1 VRDAAT
7 ILAAAGLLVVLVS
20 GWRGERRP
28 AVVLAGLVAVLASWA
43 LLAVTLLPESA
54 AESLADRLGTPVGA
68 AGGLLAMAVGGGA
81 LWLAAQLVV
90 TRPWIWFLALALALP
105 IRVPVAVG
113 GESAKLLVP
122 LYAVIIVGLAAA
134 ALRHVRGGEVELSSP
149 APLVDVSLGAL
160 AGFLVISELWSADS
174 DEGAV
179 KIVFFYIPFVLAY
192 LLVVAL
198 WRSAPALRIL
208 TTTTLV
214 AAVPVALL
222 AVWQY
227 AVGGVFWNDTL
238 IQANVYSRFYR
249 VNSIF
254 FDPNILGRYL
264 VLAVVAC
271 IALAWVSRDPRT
283 LWLLAGACAVL
294 LAGLFVTFS
303 RSSALM
309 LMVAVALLAWRLFG
323 ARRTAAVATVLI
335 VLFASL
341 SFASSGQIRRAATS
355 AERLEQVSEGRFD
368 LVRGGVEIWREHPVR
383 GAGLGSFAE
392 LYSARLDGREAVRT
406 RVVISHNA
414 PVTVLS
420 EGGLIGIG
428 LLLLAAVAIAAVI
441 ARRSRDGTE
450 GAWFEWAILA
460 VLAGIFV
467 HTLLYSALLED
478 PYVWVLT
485 AAALAAGALRARAPG
500 GEALRAPT

>member
-1 VRDAAT
+1 V
-7 ILAAAGLLVVLVS
+7 IIGAGL
-20 GWRGERRP
+20 
-28 AVVLAGLVAVLASWA
+28 
-43 LLAVTLLPESA
+43 
-54 AESLADRLGTPVGA
+54 
-68 AGGLLAMAVGGGA
+68 
-81 LWLAAQLVV
+81 LWLAARLVV
-90 TRPWIWFLALALALP
+90 ARPWIWFLGLAVALP
-105 IRVPVAVG
+105 IRLPIAIG
-113 GESAKLLVP
+113 GESAKLLIP
-122 LYAVIIVGLAAA
+122 LYGVIAVGIA
-134 ALRHVRGGEVELSSP
+134 ALALMRLRNDEFDVDSP
-149 APLVDVSLGAL
+149 APLVDVLIGAL
-160 AGFLVISELWSADS
+160 AAFLVLSELWSADR

-192 LLVVAL
+192 LLVIAL
-198 WRSAPALRIL
+198 WQRAPAMRIL
-208 TTTTLV
+208 ATTTI
-214 AAVPVALL
+214 AIAVPVALL

-227 AVGGVFWNDTL
+227 AVRGIFWNETL

-283 LWLLAGACAVL
+283 LWLLTGVSVVL

-309 LMVAVALLAWRLFG
+309 LMVAIAVLAWRAFG
-323 ARRTAAVATVLI
+323 ARRTVAAAAVLL
-335 VLFASL
+335 VLFAGL
-341 SFASSGQIRRAATS
+341 SFATSKQIRRAATS
-355 AERLEQVSEGRFD
+355 ADRLEQISEGRFD
-368 LVRGGVEIWREHPVR
+368 LVRGGVEIWQDHPIR

-392 LYSARLDGREAVRT
+392 LYRADLNSREAIRT

-420 EGGLIGIG
+420 EGGIIGVA
-428 LLLLAAVAIAAVI
+428 LLLAVAAAVGTVV
-441 ARRSRDGTE
+441 ARRSRDASE
-450 GAWFEWAILA
+450 SAWFEWAILA
-460 VLAGIFV
+460 LLAGIFV
-467 HTLLYSALLED
+467 HTLLYSALFED

-485 AAALAAGALRARAPG
+485 AAALAAGALRAKG